1 MVEKS
6 QAQGTTFVHADACN
20 FMEVVQRLT
29 GPNIKQHPP
38 PPPPPPPPPTSPKIT
53 GIRKPTFK
61 LHDRRQGLRSL
72 SSSTSSSSFSLMILK
87 PDTLLHALC
96 SRVLSPPFK
105 SLVSPSK
112 SLSQLDFCEKES
124 SPSSSSCLNEA
135 EEEKA
140 IRERRF
146 YLHPSP
152 RSLSSRVSDPEL
164 LSLFPL
170 ATPKSQEH

>member
-38 PPPPPPPPPTSPKIT
+38 PPPPPPTS
-53 GIRKPTFK
+53 
-61 LHDRRQGLRSL
+61 L
-72 SSSTSSSSFSLMILK
+72 
-87 PDTLLHALC
+87 
-96 SRVLSPPFK
+96 
-105 SLVSPSK
+105 
-112 SLSQLDFCEKES
+112 KES

-164 LSLFPL
+164 LPLFPL
-170 ATPKSQEH
+170 TTPRSQGP